1 MKKETK
7 QLLKK
12 GRRSL
17 SAAELLFKKGDFDF
31 AVSRAYYAMFYA
43 AEAALLQRGQTY
55 SKHAGVISG
64 FYHQFIAAKELPQE
78 LHEALH
84 RAFDERQEGDDGFL
98 EQFPKA
104 DAEKLLK
111 DAKNFIREIKNLLEK
126 K

>member
-1 MKKETK
+1 MKKEVK
-7 QLLKK
+7 QLLEK

-17 SAAELLFKKGDFDF
+17 NAADILFKRGDFDF

-64 FYHQFIAAKELPQE
+64 FYHQFIVTGELPQE

-84 RAFDERQEGDDGFL
+84 RAFDERQEGDYGFL

-104 DAEKLLK
+104 DADKLLK
-111 DAKNFIREIKNLLEK
+111 DAKNFIQEIKNLLGK